1 MYFFF
6 WWIGFSARL
15 GSTNVVIN
23 SEHLSK
29 DRIKQ
34 RGSVKIMQTSKHFLL
49 TSLQLIVWLIDVIR
63 S

>member
-15 GSTNVVIN
+15 GSTNVEIN
-23 SEHLSK
+23 SEHLSI
-29 DRIKQ
+29 DRIK
-34 RGSVKIMQTSKHFLL
+34 RGSVKIMQASKHFLL